1 MFFIVS
7 GGSYLECVYIMHKE
21 IVKPQLLSC
30 VFLTDVLCSYRKSE
44 KFGVMGRCLKCEH
57 YVRFIRE
64 MDEEDKASD
73 DFAEWALA
81 HPDAYLRG
89 EKPP

>member
-1 MFFIVS
+1 MLPCGF
-7 GGSYLECVYIMHKE
+7 
-21 IVKPQLLSC
+21 LS
-30 VFLTDVLCSYRKSE
+30 DVLCSYRKSE
-44 KFGVMGRCLKCEH
+44 VFSVIQGRCEKCEH
-57 YVRFIRE
+57 FARFMKE